1 MSRCFGTAIDDEI
14 QTCDNEQSEKHDS
27 VERPHRRLIV
37 KTETSSAIGRAPN
50 GAKTNKYQICDA
62 SLKNDIKIKNGTKSS
77 QSSDEQAGWG

>member
-50 GAKTNKYQICDA
+50 GAKTNKY
-62 SLKNDIKIKNGTKSS
+62 
-77 QSSDEQAGWG
+77 